1 MGAARTGSTDR
12 RMTSVLDSHGLFKE
26 ASERDDAG
34 LKARA
39 QLRLRIP
46 AGLHEV
52 QIGRQAGEGASW
64 QLRLWGD
71 GRPTMPLCNGYHD
84 LQPIQQ
90 SHVTAQISTAS

>member
-1 MGAARTGSTDR
+1 MKSRKTDLSQTAQLAGRQFGGSKDRLTDR

-52 QIGRQAGEGASW
+52 
-64 QLRLWGD
+64 
-71 GRPTMPLCNGYHD
+71 
-84 LQPIQQ
+84 
-90 SHVTAQISTAS
+90 